1 MSKSLA
7 VLYKVKDF
15 VNQSSLYTLYCSF
28 ILPYINYCVE
38 VWGNTYK
45 TNTDPIFILQ
55 KKAIRIVNNADYR
68 DPTNPLFTKL
78 NTLKFKDLV
87 DFKTIQLMYK
97 IKNGQLPNSIQRLF
111 EWRECIYYLR
121 GIFMFKRHFV
131 RTKSK
136 FHCITVKGVE
146 LWNASSEELK
156 NCSTLIKFKKIY
168 KDNILKGYRLL

>member
-1 MSKSLA
+1 MLFLTVACDERAQGTGSSAEHPGGGGVEQHGRHQLSVDGSPENK
-7 VLYKVKDF
+7 
-15 VNQSSLYTLYCSF
+15 QS
-28 ILPYINYCVE
+28 
-38 VWGNTYK
+38 
-45 TNTDPIFILQ
+45 Q
-55 KKAIRIVNNADYR
+55 
-68 DPTNPLFTKL
+68 L

-87 DFKTIQLMYK
+87 DFKTIQLMYR
-97 IKNGQLPNSIQRLF
+97 IKNDQLPNSIQRLF